1 MSATNPTAMSGGIA
15 PSDLSQGSH
24 NTIVFLTPEDARYG
38 FSLTGVRQVVT
49 DAPGT
54 VEALERITGDRGVGL
69 LFIDERLH
77 RSLNREWL
85 EALEKNWWGLII
97 VLPAPEK
104 LAEVPEDYAM
114 QLIIR
119 AIGYQVRL

>member
-1 MSATNPTAMSGGIA
+1 MSATDPTNISDGTT
-15 PSDLSQGSH
+15 PSDLATRSH

-38 FSLTGVRQVVT
+38 FSLSGVRQVVT
-49 DAPGT
+49 DEAGS
-54 VEALERITGDRGVGL
+54 VEALERITGDRNVGL

-77 RSLNREWL
+77 WGINREWL
-85 EALEKNWWGLII
+85 EGLEKNWWGLII

-104 LAEVPEDYAM
+104 LVEVPEDYAM